1 MVNNYILLVERY
13 GRSSSDK
20 CETGRYRVGAKT
32 QKEAVHF
39 LRDIIREGS
48 IKVHFQCDPRLEMD
62 ADWLTHKTIA
72 REKYLGN
79 GVYQN
84 KRRIPLSL

>member
-13 GRSSSDK
+13 GHSISEN

-32 QKEAVHF
+32 QKEAVRF
-39 LRDIIREGS
+39 LRDIIKEGI

-62 ADWLTHKTIA
+62 ADWLPHKKIA
-72 REKYLGN
+72 REKYLGY
-79 GVYQN
+79 GVYE
-84 KRRIPLSL
+84 REIL

>member
-13 GRSSSDK
+13 GHSISEN

-32 QKEAVHF
+32 QKEAVRF
-39 LRDIIREGS
+39 LRDIIKEGT

-62 ADWLTHKTIA
+62 ADWLPYKKIA
-72 REKYLGN
+72 REKYLEYGI
-79 GVYQN
+79 YE
-84 KRRIPLSL
+84 RDIL